1 MCSKNAGREIARH
14 FFIDRYPTSFYAG
27 SRTINGDTMKLFK
40 AIFGIL
46 AVCCTLFFAH
56 AATAV
61 ELAGVKLEDSI
72 KLGNE
77 NLRLNGAGIRYK
89 VVFKIYVIGL
99 YLTDKKTSAAD
110 VLAAP
115 GARRVTLVMLR
126 DVGSEEFGKAFIS
139 GIEQNTDATERA
151 ALAAPMTKFNAM
163 FASVSELKQGDVLN
177 VDWIP
182 GSGMVVLLNGKR
194 ILEPIA
200 DTAFYNAVLRIWLG
214 TKPIDDK
221 LKRQLLAEQ

>member
-1 MCSKNAGREIARH
+1 
-14 FFIDRYPTSFYAG
+14 
-27 SRTINGDTMKLFK
+27 MKPFK
-40 AIFGIL
+40 AIGGML
-46 AVCCTLFFAH
+46 AVCCALFFSH

-61 ELAGVKLEDSI
+61 ELAGVKLDDSI

-89 VVFKIYVIGL
+89 MVFKVYVIGL
-99 YLTDKKTSAAD
+99 YLTDKKISAAD

-115 GARRVTLVMLR
+115 GARRVTLAMLR
-126 DVGSEEFGKAFIS
+126 DVGSEEFGKAFAS
-139 GIEQNTDATERA
+139 GIEQNTDVAERA
-151 ALAAPMTKFNAM
+151 LLAAPMAKFNAM
-163 FASVSELKQGDVLN
+163 FASVAELKQGDVLN

-182 GSGMVVLLNGKR
+182 SSGMVVLLNGKK

-200 DTAFYNAVLRIWLG
+200 DPAFYNAVLRIWLG
-214 TKPIDDK
+214 AKPIDDK